1 MNGDLRELNGTNA
14 KCRLHRAM
22 SEFGVQSGKHVLIV
36 SSSDFGPEADFVAGV
51 LKTAMSPLFR
61 LPAVSFT
68 KLRGRDEGAE
78 AGVHRFVVPL
88 A

>member
-1 MNGDLRELNGTNA
+1 M
-14 KCRLHRAM
+14 
-22 SEFGVQSGKHVLIV
+22 QSGKHVLIV

-61 LPAVSFT
+61 LPAVSCT
-68 KLRGRDEGAE
+68 KLRRRYEGGE
-78 AGVHRFVVPL
+78 TGVHRFVAPL